1 MRDFTP
7 EKQRI
12 LLVDDD
18 PSIRNL
24 YAKALSQAGFLV
36 KTAENGKTA
45 SEVLE
50 QFQPDL
56 IILDLVMPEQEGIGT
71 LLQVQKKNPHV
82 PVLAISGAM
91 GANEYLSV
99 ANILGARRTLEKP
112 IKAERLVQT
121 VRGLLA
127 EAKGQGAG

>member
-1 MRDFTP
+1 MRDSIV
-7 EKQRI
+7 ERQRI

-24 YAKALSQAGFLV
+24 YSKALFQAGFLV

-45 SEVLE
+45 FDTVE
-50 QFQPDL
+50 QFQPHL

-71 LLQVQKKNPHV
+71 LLQVQSKDPNV

-91 GANEYLSV
+91 GANEDLSV

-112 IKAERLVQT
+112 IKAERLVET
-121 VRGLLA
+121 VKALLA
-127 EAKGQGAG
+127 EAKAQGAG

>member
-1 MRDFTP
+1 MRDSIV
-7 EKQRI
+7 ERQRI

-24 YAKALSQAGFLV
+24 YSKALSQAGFLV

-45 SEVLE
+45 FDTVE
-50 QFQPDL
+50 QFQPHL

-71 LLQVQKKNPHV
+71 LLQVQSKDPNV

-99 ANILGARRTLEKP
+99 ANILGASRTLEKP
-112 IKAERLVQT
+112 IKAERLVET
-121 VRGLLA
+121 VKALLA
-127 EAKGQGAG
+127 EAKAQGAG

>member
-1 MRDFTP
+1 MHDPTT

-24 YAKALSQAGFLV
+24 YSKALSHAGFIV
-36 KTAENGKTA
+36 KTAENGKAA
-45 SEVLE
+45 SEMVD
-50 QFQPDL
+50 QFQPHL

-71 LLQVQKKNPHV
+71 LLEVQSRNPNV

-112 IKAERLVQT
+112 IKAERLVET
-121 VRGLLA
+121 VKALLA
-127 EAKGQGAG
+127 EAKAKGAG

>member
-1 MRDFTP
+1 MQDPTT

-24 YAKALSQAGFLV
+24 YTKALSQAGFIV
-36 KTAENGKTA
+36 KTAENGKAAFET
-45 SEVLE
+45 VE
-50 QFQPDL
+50 QFEPHL

-71 LLQVQKKNPHV
+71 LLQLQNKNPNV

-112 IKAERLVQT
+112 IKAERLVET
-121 VRGLLA
+121 VKALLA
-127 EAKGQGAG
+127 EARGQGAV

>member
-1 MRDFTP
+1 MRNPTS
-7 EKQRI
+7 ETQRI

-24 YAKALSQAGFLV
+24 YSKALSQAGFVV
-36 KTAENGKTA
+36 KTAENGKAAFET
-45 SEVLE
+45 LE
-50 QFQPDL
+50 QFHPHL
-56 IILDLVMPEQEGIGT
+56 IILDLVMPEQEGIAT
-71 LLQVQKKNPHV
+71 LLQLQNRNPNV

-112 IKAERLVQT
+112 IKAERLVET
-121 VRGLLA
+121 VTTLLA
-127 EAKGQGAG
+127 EAKRQGAS

>member
-1 MRDFTP
+1 MRDSTT

-24 YAKALSQAGFLV
+24 YSKALSQAGFAV
-36 KTAENGKTA
+36 ETAPNGKAAFQT
-45 SEVLE
+45 VE
-50 QFQPDL
+50 QFQPHL
-56 IILDLVMPEQEGIGT
+56 IILDLVMPEQEGIET
-71 LLQVQKKNPHV
+71 LLQVQSKNPKV

-91 GANEYLSV
+91 GASEYLSV

-121 VRGLLA
+121 VRALLA
-127 EAKGQGAG
+127 EAKSQGAG